1 MRNVLAGE
9 WMKAWTGR
17 TWLIL
22 ATAGIF
28 MSLLTCFGYAST
40 GDEAIALGTST
51 AAAVTDD
58 MAQAW
63 MMTFLMSA
71 VFGAIL
77 VTREYN
83 TGAIARSV
91 LLSGGRLRLL
101 SAKALVATAA
111 GLVNGLLAA
120 ALAVLC
126 AFTLPGHFGY
136 DGDWTGHTTR
146 IVLGV
151 VTVNVIAAPWG
162 ALLGW
167 ILRNQLATVLT
178 VIALTLLVEPG
189 LQELAPKA
197 AAYLPTIAMSSVY
210 LDGKPELLS
219 VPLALLVLAGWLAA
233 AGTAARQLLLS
244 RDVIQG

>member
-17 TWLIL
+17 SWLIL
-22 ATAGIF
+22 LSAGIF
-28 MSLLTCFGYAST
+28 MSLLTCFGYASS
-40 GDEAIALGTST
+40 GDQQIALGRST

-63 MMTFLMSA
+63 MMTFLMAA

-77 VTREYN
+77 VTREY
-83 TGAIARSV
+83 TSGAVARSV

-101 SAKALVATAA
+101 SAKALVATAV
-111 GLVNGLLAA
+111 GLLNGLLAA
-120 ALAVLC
+120 GLAFLC
-126 AFTLPGHFGY
+126 ASTLPGHFGY

-151 VTVNVIAAPWG
+151 VAVNVIAAPWG
-162 ALLGW
+162 VLLGW
-167 ILRNQLATVLT
+167 IIRHQLAAVVT
-178 VIALTLLVEPG
+178 VIGLTLLVEPG
-189 LQELAPKA
+189 LQQIVPEV

-233 AGTAARQLLLS
+233 AAVAARQSLLS
-244 RDVIQG
+244 RDVI

>member
-22 ATAGIF
+22 AATGIF
-28 MSLLTCFGYAST
+28 MSLLTSFGYASQ
-40 GDEAIALGTST
+40 GDEAVTLGRTT
-51 AAAVTDD
+51 TAAVTDD

-71 VFGAIL
+71 VFGGIL
-77 VTREYN
+77 VTREYHS
-83 TGAIARSV
+83 GAIARSV

-101 SAKALVATAA
+101 SAKALVAAA
-111 GLVNGLLAA
+111 VGLLNGLLAA
-120 ALAVLC
+120 GLAVLC
-126 AFTLPGHFGY
+126 AFTIPGHFGY
-136 DGDWTGHTTR
+136 STDWTGHTTR

-151 VTVNVIAAPWG
+151 VTVNVLAAPWG

-167 ILRNQLATVLT
+167 IIRSQLATVVT

-189 LQELAPKA
+189 LQQIAPKP

-233 AGTAARQLLLS
+233 AGTAARKLLLS
-244 RDVIQG
+244 RDVI

>member
-1 MRNVLAGE
+1 MRNVISGE

-17 TWLIL
+17 TWLVL
-22 ATAGIF
+22 ASAGIF

-40 GDEAIALGTST
+40 GDESIALGST
-51 AAAVTDD
+51 TASAVTDD

-71 VFGAIL
+71 VFGGIL
-77 VTREYN
+77 VTREYHS
-83 TGAIARSV
+83 GAIARSV

-101 SAKALVATAA
+101 SAKALVATAV
-111 GLVNGLLAA
+111 GVLNGLLAVG
-120 ALAVLC
+120 LAVLC
-126 AFTLPGHFGY
+126 AFLLPAHFGY
-136 DGDWTGHTTR
+136 SADWTGHTTR

-151 VTVNVIAAPWG
+151 LAVNALAAPWG

-167 ILRNQLATVLT
+167 IIRSQLATVVT
-178 VIALTLLVEPG
+178 VMALTLLVEPG
-189 LQELAPKA
+189 LQALAPQV
-197 AAYLPTIAMSSVY
+197 AAYLPTIAMRPVY

-244 RDVIQG
+244 RDVI

>member
-22 ATAGIF
+22 ASTGIF
-28 MSLLTCFGYAST
+28 MSLLTCFGYASQ
-40 GDEAIALGTST
+40 GDETIALGQTT

-71 VFGAIL
+71 VFGGIL

-83 TGAIARSV
+83 SGSIARSV

-111 GLVNGLLAA
+111 GLINGLLAA
-120 ALAVLC
+120 VLAVLC
-126 AFTLPGHFGY
+126 AFALPARFGFTA
-136 DGDWTGHTTR
+136 DWTGHTTR

-151 VTVNVIAAPWG
+151 VTVNVLAAPWG

-167 ILRNQLATVLT
+167 IIRSQLATVVT

-189 LQELAPKA
+189 LQELAPQVA
-197 AAYLPTIAMSSVY
+197 RYLPTIAMSSVY

-244 RDVIQG
+244 RDVI

>member
-17 TWLIL
+17 TWSVL
-22 ATAGIF
+22 AATGVF
-28 MSLLTCFGYAST
+28 MSLLTCFGYASQ
-40 GDEAIALGTST
+40 GDEGIALGRTT

-71 VFGAIL
+71 VFGGL
-77 VTREYN
+77 VVTREYAS
-83 TGAIARSV
+83 GAVARSV
-91 LLSGGRLRLL
+91 LLSGGRTRLL

-111 GLVNGLLAA
+111 GLLNGLLAA
-120 ALAVLC
+120 GLAVLC
-126 AFTLPGHFGY
+126 SLTIPGHFGY
-136 DGDWTGHTTR
+136 GADWSGHTTR

-151 VTVNVIAAPWG
+151 VAVNAIAAPWG
-162 ALLGW
+162 AFLGW
-167 ILRNQLATVLT
+167 IIRGQLATVVT

-189 LQELAPKA
+189 LQEIAPKA

-233 AGTAARQLLLS
+233 AAATARHLLLS
-244 RDVIQG
+244 RDVI